1 VKGKQAMNTFI
12 KKNEKFLRISFSAL
26 RISGWFLLV
35 FSLCCPVIS
44 IVLLRNYK
52 PGIGEEMSITMLL
65 IYLTLMF
72 FGLLGIGLAQ
82 LIRYLLD
89 SNYKPGFILRHGD
102 KFIYAYVVLT
112 LIAATKHFF
121 DLLGLLFPFDRQLT
135 TVLCISAT
143 QIVYLVAKALILLGM
158 AQLLK
163 RLMPIMDEHKS
174 LI

>member
-1 VKGKQAMNTFI
+1 MNTFI
-12 KKNEKFLRISFSAL
+12 KKNEKFLRCSYAAL
-26 RISGWFLLV
+26 RFSGWFLLV
-35 FSLCCPVIS
+35 FSLCSLVIS
-44 IVLLRNYK
+44 IAFLRYYA
-52 PGIGEEMSITMLL
+52 PGIEQMLAL
-65 IYLTLMF
+65 WLFIYLTLIF
-72 FGLLGIGLAQ
+72 LGLLGIGLSQ